1 MTAQSGLC
9 RTRSENPKTGFP
21 TMRLNY
27 VSVLTGRKTSK
38 RIECGLH
45 VCNINRSHCPND
57 TDNFFTYDDTS
68 NDEEVVPLS
77 IGVSLVIIVAVLL
90 VLSMIGAALFVVL
103 VKADKREKEW
113 RLRAEAEVEVF
124 FIQGVRQSRIYF

>member
-1 MTAQSGLC
+1 MTSQPGLC
-9 RTRSENPKTGFP
+9 RIRSETPKTSFP
-21 TMRLNY
+21 TTRLNY
-27 VSVLTGRKTSK
+27 VSALTGQKTSK
-38 RIECGLH
+38 RIKCGPY

-57 TDNFFTYDDTS
+57 THFDTDNYYTYDVTS

-103 VKADKREKEW
+103 LKADRREKEW
-113 RLRAEAEVEVF
+113 RMRAEAEVEVF
-124 FIQGVRQSRIYF
+124 FYSRGTAK